1 MRELNEKINNMCL
14 MILAS
19 VAIVVA
25 LIYAKNIFIP
35 FVISIFVYFI
45 LSPLFKF
52 FEFKG
57 RLPKSVAMV
66 IVILIFL
73 GISFSA
79 VFFTANSIQ
88 GFFESTGEYQQK
100 ILSFIDWGDSL
111 IKNHN
116 IDVGAATIKDY
127 VKQVPFFSMFRK
139 FTGSVFSFI
148 GNSLLIMIFVLFM
161 FWGQKRTSISSNTI
175 NEMKQKI
182 SRYVIT
188 KFFLSLLTGA
198 LVTAILFFCNV
209 DLAIMFGVLT
219 VLLNFIPN
227 IGSIVATILPLPVVL
242 IQFGFS
248 WEFYLVLILSTVVQF
263 TIGNILEPK
272 IMGDGLDL
280 HPITVLL
287 FLMFWG
293 LIWGIPGMFLAV
305 PITSVVKIVLAKVD
319 TTKPIA
325 ELLAGRIKPRN
336 I

>member
-1 MRELNEKINNMCL
+1 MKEINEKFMNVCL

-35 FVISIFVYFI
+35 FVISIFIYFI

-52 FEFKG
+52 FQFNNK
-57 RLPKSVAMV
+57 LPKSVAML
-66 IVILIFL
+66 IVVLIFL
-73 GISFSA
+73 GVSFSA

-88 GFFESTGEYQQK
+88 GFFESTGEYQDK
-100 ILSFIDWGDSL
+100 IISFIDWGDSL

-127 VKQVPFFSMFRK
+127 VKQLPFFSMVRK
-139 FTGSVFSFI
+139 FTGSVFTFI

-161 FWGQKRTSISSNTI
+161 FWGQKRTSISSNTL

-188 KFFLSLLTGA
+188 KFFLSLLTGL
-198 LVTAILFFCNV
+198 LVTTILLSCNV

-248 WEFYLVLILSTVVQF
+248 LEFYLVLILSTLVQF

-305 PITSVVKIVLAKVD
+305 PITSVVKIVLSKIDA
-319 TTKPIA
+319 TKPVA
-325 ELLAGRIKPRN
+325 ELLAGRIKPR
-336 I
+336 